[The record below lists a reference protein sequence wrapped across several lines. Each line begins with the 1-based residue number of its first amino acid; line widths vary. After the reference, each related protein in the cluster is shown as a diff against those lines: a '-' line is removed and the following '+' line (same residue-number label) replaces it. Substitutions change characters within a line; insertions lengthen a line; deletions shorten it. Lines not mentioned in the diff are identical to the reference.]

1 MKTWIKYLL
10 LFVLVVLLQV
20 LIFNQIRMGGFVNP
34 YVYLLFILLLP
45 VSMPQYQVLLLSFL
59 VGITVDWFS
68 NTLGLHA
75 AATVWMGMFRL
86 PVMKLITLRESDQ
99 ADYPGLKQTGLR
111 WFLMYSSILVVLHHF
126 FLFLLEVFSFGNF
139 HLTLLRVVISS
150 LFTVFI
156 LLLSQFL
163 IFRE

>member
-126 FLFLLEVFSFGNF
+126 FLFLFEVFSFGNF